1 MGDVGDACAPSK
13 HRLVLADDHPL
24 TSAGLTGILQ
34 SRDTMD
40 VVATAANGLE
50 AIAAIKA
57 LQPDCAVLDLVMPGA
72 NGLEVVAE
80 SRRWSPSTTFAIV
93 TGTREASLFQALVAA
108 GVSGMFLKTTAPAD
122 LLDGIERVCCGETI
136 VVSEI
141 ADCLEPVDDAN
152 ELTSREMQVL
162 QSLAK
167 GRSNREIGEVLGVSP
182 KTVETHRGNIMRKFG
197 VHSIA
202 TLLVEAM
209 RRGLI
214 GLENQP

>member
-24 TSAGLTGILQ
+24 TSAGLAGILQ

-57 LQPDCAVLDLVMPGA
+57 LQPDCAVLDLVMPGV

-108 GVSGMFLKTTAPAD
+108 GVSGMFLKTPHAKCRCCNRWQRDAPIAR
-122 LLDGIERVCCGETI
+122 LGKYW
-136 VVSEI
+136 VS
-141 ADCLEPVDDAN
+141 ARKRWRPTVP
-152 ELTSREMQVL
+152 TSCENSASTPSR
-162 QSLAK
+162 
-167 GRSNREIGEVLGVSP
+167 RFWWRRCDEV
-182 KTVETHRGNIMRKFG
+182 
-197 VHSIA
+197 
-202 TLLVEAM
+202 
-209 RRGLI
+209 
-214 GLENQP
+214 